1 MKIERHEKSVM
12 GGGSSESSENS
23 GCGLFRRRAMGGG
36 IALSRKGKENNLL
49 LEKFSG
55 SNTLVI
61 RFHWTLGWLGLVCP
75 FQVILLRGYDNLNHR
90 VID

>member
-23 GCGLFRRRAMGGG
+23 GCGLFRRRAIGGG

-49 LEKFSG
+49 LDIFSVY
-55 SNTLVI
+55 NTLVMH
-61 RFHWTLGWLGLVCP
+61 FHSTLGWLGLLCP
-75 FQVILLRGYDNLNHR
+75 LQVILR
-90 VID
+90 